1 MDSAKEIARDML
13 RAISLDDSGVL
24 VNFAKGFIS
33 FSVSIAYLGYDR
45 LDTEHY
51 RNNKNDKYRI
61 AGLVERGTFRK
72 EVIERV
78 IGVFMDDFTSRI
90 NFEKTTDMID
100 RTGAN
105 LIGKLAFSQ
114 LTGFSLGRALTA
126 NATSAFF
133 AGAVVG
139 TILYLGSEASRAI
152 YTSRRLELTNP
163 KIYFKLRRMGDLDL
177 LYFIVQDIVGPFEKA
192 CVMHD
197 ENPLEFDKICE
208 FFFLGLK
215 A

>member
-13 RAISLDDSGVL
+13 KAISLDDSGIL

-33 FSVSIAYLGYDR
+33 FSVSIAYLSYDH

-51 RNNKNDKYRI
+51 RNNKNDKHRI

-72 EVIERV
+72 EIIERV
-78 IGVFMDDFTSRI
+78 IGIFIDDFTSRI
-90 NFEKTTDMID
+90 NFEKTTGMID
-100 RTGAN
+100 RVGAN

-114 LTGFSLGRALTA
+114 FTGFNLGRALTT
-126 NATSAFF
+126 NATNAFF
-133 AGAVVG
+133 TGAVVG
-139 TILYLGSEASRAI
+139 TLLYVGSEASRAI

-163 KIYFKLRRMGDLDL
+163 KIYFKLRRMGGLDL

-192 CVMHD
+192 CAIHD
-197 ENPLEFDKICE
+197 DNPLEFDKICE
-208 FFFLGLK
+208 HFFLGLE